1 MSRLIRLLIGLGL
14 FGGLLALGLYLGER
28 VQTDPGYVL
37 FAYAGVTVEMS
48 LWTFVIVFIA
58 LSVMLW
64 ILFGIGQMLGQAP
77 LSMWRLFGRAR
88 HRRADGRLIEGALW
102 LRRDAPKRA
111 LDVLKKDANSESLP
125 ALHWLLAS
133 EAARRNEEH
142 AVSEAYLA
150 KAEQLI
156 PHVPKPLP
164 VEHPPTEF
172 KTLMKSLKKHWREDW
187 ALLLES
193 VGSEDALTRLSQLTA
208 LTQQIQSS
216 VSLEIVQARLALRA
230 SLEAE
235 ARHHIER
242 AKALDPDHP
251 LVLLLEIEKVAG
263 TSDALEHMRAQY
275 IPRVS

>member
-133 EAARRNEEH
+133 EAARRNEEYE
-142 AVSEAYLA
+142 VSEAYLA

-164 VEHPPTEF
+164 VEHPR
-172 KTLMKSLKKHWREDW
+172 LNLKH
-187 ALLLES
+187 S
-193 VGSEDALTRLSQLTA
+193 
-208 LTQQIQSS
+208 
-216 VSLEIVQARLALRA
+216 
-230 SLEAE
+230 
-235 ARHHIER
+235 
-242 AKALDPDHP
+242 
-251 LVLLLEIEKVAG
+251 
-263 TSDALEHMRAQY
+263 
-275 IPRVS
+275 